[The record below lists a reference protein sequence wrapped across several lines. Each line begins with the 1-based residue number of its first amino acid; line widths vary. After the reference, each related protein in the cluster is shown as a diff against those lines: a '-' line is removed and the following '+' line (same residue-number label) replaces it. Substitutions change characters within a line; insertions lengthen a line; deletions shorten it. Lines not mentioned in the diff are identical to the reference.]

1 MRTDTGK
8 MTSIVQEDNE
18 LKRLLSN
25 PAKNVGEE
33 TSMAPPQTTNVPR
46 PSTSQNVNPQLMI
59 NPMTPANSTKE
70 VIEPCLQNVVSTVNL
85 GMELALMYINTR
97 TRNSEYNPARFT
109 GLIMRIRNPRA
120 TALIFHSGK
129 VVCTG
134 ARCEEDSYLATR
146 KFARIIQKLGFP
158 VKFYNFKIQNIVATC
173 DLKFP
178 IKLENLNHIHGQFSS
193 YEPELYPGLIYR
205 MVSPRVVLLIFVN
218 GKIVLTGAKNRT
230 DLQDALS
237 NIYPILKSFRKQ

>member
-1 MRTDTGK
+1 M
-8 MTSIVQEDNE
+8 Q
-18 LKRLLSN
+18 SN
-25 PAKNVGEE
+25 F
-33 TSMAPPQTTNVPR
+33 SSFR
-46 PSTSQNVNPQLMI
+46 
-59 NPMTPANSTKE
+59 
-70 VIEPCLQNVVSTVNL
+70 NVVSTVNL

-158 VKFYNFKIQNIVATC
+158 VRN
-173 DLKFP
+173 
-178 IKLENLNHIHGQFSS
+178 
-193 YEPELYPGLIYR
+193 
-205 MVSPRVVLLIFVN
+205 VN
-218 GKIVLTGAKNRT
+218 YI
-230 DLQDALS
+230 LS
-237 NIYPILKSFRKQ
+237 

>member
-1 MRTDTGK
+1 VNSNK
-8 MTSIVQEDNE
+8 MTAIVQEDNE
-18 LKRLLSN
+18 LKKLLGN
-25 PAKNVGEE
+25 PAKNAGEDNL
-33 TSMAPPQTTNVPR
+33 MGPPQSTNVPR
-46 PSTSQNVNPQLMI
+46 PSTSQNVNPQSMI
-59 NPMTPANSTKE
+59 SPMTPANSTKE

-85 GMELALMYINTR
+85 GIELPLMYINTR

-129 VVCTG
+129 LVCTG

-146 KFARIIQKLGFP
+146 KFARIIQKLGFG
-158 VKFYNFKIQNIVATC
+158 IQNIVATC

-218 GKIVLTGAKNRT
+218 GKIVLT
-230 DLQDALS
+230 
-237 NIYPILKSFRKQ
+237 